1 MTVTTTIENHNKIDK
16 TKFASY
22 GTRIGAYLTDSIFL
36 ILIMLPLNYW
46 NYINFKSFLIYL
58 IVAIIGIL
66 YKPLTE
72 HYFGMTL
79 GKYTLDLKVTDLNFK
94 RISLKQSFLRSSI
107 LLIAPL
113 LLIPIQ
119 YFVFKNPEIMNI
131 ESFVEHAKAISV
143 NYPIQKLITNLS
155 AVILIADLVF
165 MLTDKRKLFRS
176 LHDRIGKTYV
186 LKTK

>member
-1 MTVTTTIENHNKIDK
+1 MTEITSIENQKEIDK

-22 GTRIGAYLTDSIFL
+22 GTRIGAFLTDLIFL

-46 NYINFKSFLIYL
+46 NYTGLQSFSIYL
-58 IVAIIGIL
+58 VVALIGIL

-79 GKYTLDLKVTDLNFK
+79 GKYALDLKVTDLSFK
-94 RISLKQSFLRSSI
+94 RIGLKQSFLRSSI
-107 LLIAPL
+107 LLIAPI

-131 ESFVEHAKAISV
+131 ESFMEQAKAISM
-143 NYPIQKLITNLS
+143 NYPVQKLISNLS
-155 AVILIADLVF
+155 FVILIVDLIF
-165 MLTDKRKLFRS
+165 MLTDKEKLFRS